1 MTKKRAYYV
10 GFNGIYATYCVFR
23 RKSPILKKFLQCI
36 ILQPEYCRSY
46 NMYTPPRIYCN
57 HFCIFMHFLLLAP
70 CAGNV
75 PLHQIPRTAGCRC
88 LIPRAASC
96 RGRVPR
102 TGVTALHSLLR
113 GQPRVIIAQPVARPT
128 ACHSEPPRMRRVEE
142 STCAAAKRL
151 LCNHARVPTHKLY
164 CSPARSFDFEP
175 RFSLG
180 SPLRM
185 AERAA

>member
-1 MTKKRAYYV
+1 M

-46 NMYTPPRIYCN
+46 NMYTPSPNILQSFLHIYALLTPRSVCRQRSVASDSADGGVSLPYSASGK
-57 HFCIFMHFLLLAP
+57 LPRP
-70 CAGNV
+70 CSAN
-75 PLHQIPRTAGCRC
+75 
-88 LIPRAASC
+88 
-96 RGRVPR
+96 GRYR
-102 TGVTALHSLLR
+102 
-113 GQPRVIIAQPVARPT
+113 IAQPVARPT

-164 CSPARSFDFEP
+164 CSPASSFDFEP